1 MDGMYFT
8 EDIFSRQNL
17 CMTDVEPWTLP
28 PTARSFFDILIEVSG
43 GEGGC

>member
-17 CMTDVEPWTLP
+17 CTTDVEPWTV
-28 PTARSFFDILIEVSG
+28 PTPRSFCDIIIEVLG